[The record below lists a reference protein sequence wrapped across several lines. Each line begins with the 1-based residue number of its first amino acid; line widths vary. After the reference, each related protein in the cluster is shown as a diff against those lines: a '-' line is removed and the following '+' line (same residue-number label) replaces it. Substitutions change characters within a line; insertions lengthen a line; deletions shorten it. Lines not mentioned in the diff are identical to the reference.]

1 MRSQLSTV
9 SAIAV
14 NYGLRR
20 GGAASGHEDL
30 PLGHPMYS
38 NFFPTHPTCFYVEF
52 YE

>member
-38 NFFPTHPTCFYVEF
+38 IFLFGLIVVRSR
-52 YE
+52 

>member
-38 NFFPTHPTCFYVEF
+38 IFFSHPPSLFLCGVL
-52 YE
+52 